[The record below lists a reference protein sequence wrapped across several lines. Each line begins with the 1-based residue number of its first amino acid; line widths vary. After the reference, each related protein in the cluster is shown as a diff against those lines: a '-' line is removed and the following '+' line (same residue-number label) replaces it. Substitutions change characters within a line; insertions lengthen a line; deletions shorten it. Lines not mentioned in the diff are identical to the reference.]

1 MKTFTSLL
9 LVNRLLNL
17 SITSSFLLLTVFVSA
32 QIVNT
37 NTLYSAKSTYAINAG
52 IEYASLS
59 ATASEKAVYINWVT
73 VSEENNSHF
82 EVERSL
88 DKKAFITVAMV
99 LDGFTASG
107 TGKTYKFKEPAGD
120 IKNGKTV
127 YYRLKQ
133 VGTDNKVSYS
143 TIMAVQMNAIVT
155 LFPKQSAA
163 NVKSNNRN
171 LKTSGIKDVLRI
183 NPNGQVLLSTQS
195 DMGYINVSAEQ
206 VKLSA
211 GIFNARML
219 MPEILFMNSKLLF
232 A

>member
-9 LVNRLLNL
+9 FVNRLLNL
-17 SITSSFLLLTVFVSA
+17 SFTLTFLLLTVFVSA
-32 QIVNT
+32 QTVNT
-37 NTLYSAKSTYAINAG
+37 NPLYSTNTTHIVTAG
-52 IEYASLS
+52 IVYASLS

-99 LDGFTASG
+99 LDGFTVAG
-107 TGKTYKFKEPAGD
+107 TGKTYKFKEPAGA

-133 VGTDNKVSYS
+133 IGTDNEVSYS

-155 LFPKQSAA
+155 LFPKQNAS
-163 NVKSNNRN
+163 NVKSNNRK
-171 LKTSGIKDVLRI
+171 LKTSGITDVLRI
-183 NPNGQVLLSTQS
+183 NTNGQVLLSTQS
-195 DMGYINVSAEQ
+195 DMGFINVSAEQ

-219 MPEILFMNSKLLF
+219 MTEMLFINSKLIF